1 MAIVTAPLET
11 VLLRSSSSLT
21 DASLFVLLLPEQS
34 AAAETLLRLSP
45 HAARLLLQMLNRNTQ
60 T

>member
-1 MAIVTAPLET
+1 
-11 VLLRSSSSLT
+11 
-21 DASLFVLLLPEQS
+21 LFVLLLPEQS